1 MKKQIKYIFNE
12 DVILKELQEYVDG
25 TYSEH
30 YSQNK
35 YQATDFIVDSGH
47 GEGFFIGNIM
57 KYTQRYG
64 KKDGKNRKD
73 LLKVIHYA
81 IMALSIHEEEDNVLK
96 EKFEYHKKLITS
108 DCSEG
113 IIDGTKIS
121 ELEV

>member
-1 MKKQIKYIFNE
+1 MKKEIKYIFNE
-12 DVILKELQEYVDG
+12 DKILQELQEYVDG
-25 TYSEH
+25 TYSQH

-81 IMALSIHEEEDNVLK
+81 IMALSIHEDDKQDLLAK
-96 EKFEYHKKLITS
+96 ESTTGLR
-108 DCSEG
+108 
-113 IIDGTKIS
+113 
-121 ELEV
+121 